1 MNMTQLRT
9 MSALDARIQ
18 QAFRDNKIS
27 FSDAERAHAAIRESH
42 RYGNKMTAKSRDS
55 ILTHRFG
62 I

>member
-1 MNMTQLRT
+1 MNMTQ
-9 MSALDARIQ
+9 LDARIQ

-27 FSDAERAHAAIRESH
+27 LSDAERAHAAIRESH
-42 RYGNKMTAKSRDS
+42 RYGNKMTPKARDS